1 MTIKPE
7 HKTLDNWR
15 DLEQY
20 GVISLTGEACG
31 TGQRLLCDLTPAG
44 VELIESFLTTTI
56 KIGNNWNSREGQVAS
71 IMMPRCL
78 LNDLLIYAL
87 LREGY
92 EAVLLVTSNGRYRSH
107 GIHGMSM
114 AAWEECRDRWNE
126 AYQGKVRLYTCSTA
140 PGNGL
145 LNRHAMSGRMG

>member
-1 MTIKPE
+1 VEETKTIDSW
-7 HKTLDNWR
+7 H

-20 GVISLTGEACG
+20 GIISLTGEACG

-56 KIGNNWNSREGQVAS
+56 KIGNNWNRREGQVAS

-92 EAVLLVTSNGRYRSH
+92 EAVISVTGNGRYRSH

-114 AAWEECRDRWNE
+114 AAWEKRRECWNE
-126 AYQGKVRLYTCSTA
+126 AYQGKVRLYCGSGTA
-140 PGNGL
+140 RGGL
-145 LNRHAMSGRMG
+145 LNRHEMSGRVG